1 MPRVLVTG
9 AAGMIGGAVAKR
21 LRMLG
26 LDVIA
31 VDVTDAGAGNLD
43 IKLAPL
49 EDLDRLR
56 ASVGSEP
63 VNAIVHC
70 GAISGPML
78 AKGDPPTIIRA
89 NVIGLTNVLAL
100 GLEHR
105 IARFVFCS
113 SIGVYGN
120 APGGPGP
127 EYHTLKPT
135 SLYGASKVAGEALL
149 TGYAAEYGLN
159 AVSLR
164 IARVYGP
171 GRKGNC
177 LIKAVIERYHR
188 GEPTE
193 ISGDPAFLYHYVYIE
208 DVLASIV
215 AALETSSTGHG
226 IYNVS
231 GSRPETLPEIIE
243 HIRAALLGV
252 KVTLVPGEDDV
263 PDIHHWF
270 DNEAARVALGWV
282 PTYGIVDGVRAYA
295 KHLETSER

>member
-149 TGYAAEYGLN
+149 TGYAAEYRSQRRQPADRPRLWAGPKRKLPDQGGGR
-159 AVSLR
+159 ALSPRRTGRDLR
-164 IARVYGP
+164 
-171 GRKGNC
+171 
-177 LIKAVIERYHR
+177 
-188 GEPTE
+188 
-193 ISGDPAFLYHYVYIE
+193 
-208 DVLASIV
+208 
-215 AALETSSTGHG
+215 
-226 IYNVS
+226 
-231 GSRPETLPEIIE
+231 
-243 HIRAALLGV
+243 
-252 KVTLVPGEDDV
+252 
-263 PDIHHWF
+263 
-270 DNEAARVALGWV
+270 
-282 PTYGIVDGVRAYA
+282 
-295 KHLETSER
+295 